1 MGADLFIRTRLSQI
15 IKLQNC
21 LSDNCIYNYILN
33 INNRRPREM
42 TQLFLLHICF
52 GSHMY
57 ECVH

>member
-21 LSDNCIYNYILN
+21 LSDCIYNYILN
-33 INNRRPREM
+33 INNRRPREKELL

-52 GSHMY
+52 GSHM
-57 ECVH
+57 